1 MIISRRSVAIW
12 YDNTI
17 SIPICGFKTAKVQL
31 LFGER
36 GISRVEPA
44 DHGNR
49 VLQPYQEHDRLDRD
63 PDKRRRPIG

>member
-1 MIISRRSVAIW
+1 MIISRRSVAARGNI
-12 YDNTI
+12 I
-17 SIPICGFKTAKVQL
+17 MVIGFKTAKVQL